1 MGGWYD
7 YATNTYY
14 NDPESAVVFQDAG
27 DGHPVGSTMFYE
39 EPSWTADS
47 RHVLIF
53 DSMNALT
60 PQVMVGEIGAD
71 HNHLQGW
78 FHDTDTID
86 DSGGWKPL
94 GAAELTRSGNRL
106 AALRAG
112 ATLGNGGLAR
122 GLDNGITIYDVHG
135 LDQAPALW
143 LCRIYDEQ
151 GRELTPPSWSPDGD
165 ALTWSAPDGIWT
177 SPVGD
182 GCGSLRPSW

>member
-60 PQVMVGEIGAD
+60 PQVMLGEIGSD
-71 HNHLQGW
+71 HNHLHGW

-94 GAAELTRSGNRL
+94 GAAELTRSGTRL

-135 LDQAPALW
+135 FDQAPARSAASRLPERVSSAAPSGFHPPLSSIVSVSWYQPCRW
-143 LCRIYDEQ
+143 L
-151 GRELTPPSWSPDGD
+151 
-165 ALTWSAPDGIWT
+165 
-177 SPVGD
+177 
-182 GCGSLRPSW
+182 